1 MKKIILVFYVA
12 FLTSTNCYAWNQ
24 IPFTVGFKEDYSPI
38 GNNQPKSPICLPEV
52 YIEDLTL
59 KFVVGHPEYL
69 LKIFDEEKRVRF
81 VVGNLELSL

>member
-38 GNNQPKSPICLPEV
+38 GNNHQNPLYAFQR
-52 YIEDLTL
+52 YILR
-59 KFVVGHPEYL
+59 
-69 LKIFDEEKRVRF
+69 I
-81 VVGNLELSL
+81 